1 MELYELKMVR
11 GSFCFISSGRKRD
24 PAFYSKVLSGKK
36 CYSPSLPPV
45 CPISMWRARSKG
57 GRVRVFVLVHIK
69 AKVNSLL
76 FLMKN
81 SQTLSHEK

>member
-45 CPISMWRARSKG
+45 CPISM
-57 GRVRVFVLVHIK
+57 
-69 AKVNSLL
+69 
-76 FLMKN
+76 
-81 SQTLSHEK
+81 